1 MELEASVVI
10 NKPPREVFALWSEAE
25 RYPEWFDMSLE
36 RRKITEGPMAT
47 GSKYHA
53 VDKMPPG
60 RRVESTLEITAYDPN
75 GYVAAT
81 LSAPINASWEATF
94 DEVSEGTSMT
104 FKTVVRL
111 SGLQALVAP
120 LLQRWAKRQ
129 LQNGLNR
136 FKAAAESLHTV
147 GDGK

>member
-36 RRKITEGPMAT
+36 RRKMTEGPMAT

-75 GYVAAT
+75 RRIAAT
-81 LSAPINASWEATF
+81 LSRPINANWEATF
-94 DEVSEGTSMT
+94 DEVSEGTGMT
-104 FKTVVRL
+104 FKMVARL
-111 SGLQALVAP
+111 SGLQPLVAP
-120 LLQRWAKRQ
+120 LFKGWANRQ

-136 FKAAAESLHTV
+136 FKTAAESR
-147 GDGK
+147 

>member
-1 MELEASVVI
+1 MELHSTVVI
-10 NKPPREVFALWSEAE
+10 NKPVSDVFGVWSEAE

-60 RRVESTLEITAYDPN
+60 RRVESTLEITAYDPDRRI
-75 GYVAAT
+75 AAT
-81 LSAPINASWEATF
+81 LSPPINASWEATF
-94 DEVSEGTSMT
+94 DEVSEGTGMT
-104 FKTVVRL
+104 FKMVARL
-111 SGLQALVAP
+111 SGLQPLVAP
-120 LLQRWAKRQ
+120 LFKGWANRQ

-136 FKAAAESLHTV
+136 FKTAAESR
-147 GDGK
+147 

>member
-36 RRKITEGPMAT
+36 RRKMTEGPMAT
-47 GSKYHA
+47 GSRYHA

-75 GYVAAT
+75 RRIAAT
-81 LSAPINASWEATF
+81 LSRPINASWEATF
-94 DEVSEGTSMT
+94 DEVSEGTGMT
-104 FKTVVRL
+104 FKMVARL
-111 SGLQALVAP
+111 SGLQPLVAP
-120 LLQRWAKRQ
+120 LFKGWANRQ

-136 FKAAAESLHTV
+136 FKTAAESR
-147 GDGK
+147 

>member
-36 RRKITEGPMAT
+36 RRKMTEGPMAT

-75 GYVAAT
+75 RRIAAT
-81 LSAPINASWEATF
+81 LSRPINASWEATF
-94 DEVSEGTSMT
+94 DEVSEGTGMT
-104 FKTVVRL
+104 FKMVARL
-111 SGLQALVAP
+111 SGLQPLVAP
-120 LLQRWAKRQ
+120 LFKGWANRQ

-136 FKAAAESLHTV
+136 FKTAAESR
-147 GDGK
+147 